1 MRNTADD
8 KTLEIVAKAK
18 DFQNLLS
25 QLTILPG
32 EEGSLSLAIKKQIKE
47 ENDTE
52 DIVNKMDKSILE
64 ISSNYN
70 NFGINQSGTSE
81 LDVEQAN
88 EICANAT
95 KLLDELISFLKKE
108 GVLTSND
115 LIVSLENEKNIYIQ
129 MHHIVY
135 SLIAPEQTNENL
147 SQESDITFA
156 KSYPDN
162 IEKVQ
167 NTNDTDLD
175 TLLEDPTIKEE
186 IEIYDLDSE
195 LVDTTLWNE
204 AVTEIHQTIGNT
216 QSINNPYDLDELLE
230 IIKQDSKELDS
241 EKLHATVSNDMKE
254 TKSSIRAELEEKYK
268 TILNIAI
275 ELKNSEM
282 SDALALKLS
291 ESKTI
296 ISQMYQSLN
305 SLGEDDPAMVKLDED
320 KFKFATELCKLLHG
334 QIISNQYKQ
343 FMSDYENLTKSSSIS
358 NDERLDIGK
367 LHGNLVNNIQQ
378 YIIEWESNDNIQKLW
393 DSCNSNMNEI
403 NQKHQQQIIMQRKE
417 RQALKEESLKNVDL
431 NSLIAKADEA
441 IGQNDHT
448 ALADMKK
455 QLLEQQ
461 TYLSKSLEKAMHS
474 METIQPLRDTI
485 NSVSECLKKIN
496 NELGITTPTSLAQP
510 NNKEKDLGN
519 SRPSLPSVRR
529 TM

>member
-8 KTLEIVAKAK
+8 KSLEILAKAQ

-32 EEGSLSLAIKKQIKE
+32 KEGSLSLAIKKQIKE

-52 DIVNKMDKSILE
+52 DIVNKIDKSILG
-64 ISSNYN
+64 IISNYN
-70 NFGINQSGTSE
+70 NFGINQSGISE
-81 LDVEQAN
+81 LDPEQAN

-108 GVLTSND
+108 DILTSND
-115 LIVSLENEKNIYIQ
+115 LIISLENEKNIYIQ

-135 SLIAPEQTNENL
+135 SLIVSEQTNEN
-147 SQESDITFA
+147 SAQESEIPIV

-167 NTNDTDLD
+167 HTKDTDLD
-175 TLLEDPTIKEE
+175 TLLEDPNIKEE
-186 IEIYDLDSE
+186 LEIYTLDSE
-195 LVDTTLWNE
+195 LVDTTLWTE
-204 AVTEIHQTIGNT
+204 SVTEIHQARGNR

-230 IIKQDSKELDS
+230 NIKLDSKELDS
-241 EKLHATVSNDMKE
+241 KALHATVSNDIKE
-254 TKSSIRAELEEKYK
+254 AKLSIRAELEEKYK

-275 ELKNSEM
+275 QLKNGEI

-291 ESKTI
+291 ETKMI

-305 SLGEDDPAMVKLDED
+305 SLGVDDPVMVKLDEH

-343 FMSDYENLTKSSSIS
+343 FMSDYENLSSSASIS
-358 NDERLDIGK
+358 NDERLNIGK

-378 YIIEWESNDNIQKLW
+378 YIIEWESNDDLHKLW
-393 DSCNSNMNEI
+393 DSCNSNMSEI
-403 NQKHQQQIIMQRKE
+403 NQIHQQQIIMQRKE
-417 RQALKEESLKNVDL
+417 KQSLKEEALKNVDL
-431 NSLIAKADEA
+431 NSLIAKVDEA
-441 IGQNDHT
+441 IGHKDYT
-448 ALADMKK
+448 TLVDMKK

-461 TYLSKSLEKAMHS
+461 AYLSKSLEKAMHS
-474 METIQPLRDTI
+474 VETIQPLRDTI

-496 NELGITTPTSLAQP
+496 NELGITTPAILAQP
-510 NNKEKDLGN
+510 NNKERDLGN
-519 SRPSLPSVRR
+519 ALPTLPSVRR
-529 TM
+529 TI